1 MPGPENTGSNWRPEA
16 AAQLQVL
23 SKVRREAL
31 AVGENGRRSGA
42 IVVLTWKGCNPE
54 TFKHFLTRSLKSTG
68 LDTSL
73 SITLLIAGLGLVITT
88 LMFIRMHTAR
98 VKLHGSSSTHRPG

>member
-42 IVVLTWKGCNPE
+42 IVVLT
-54 TFKHFLTRSLKSTG
+54 
-68 LDTSL
+68 
-73 SITLLIAGLGLVITT
+73 
-88 LMFIRMHTAR
+88 
-98 VKLHGSSSTHRPG
+98 